1 MHTQVID
8 LRHSRW
14 RYLPLTRTRDKLLTC
29 SFATAWHSRPH
40 RRADATVG
48 GTSARADG
56 GKEEYC
62 RAAFAPRRPRAPA
75 ARVGLPPVI
84 VPDLRSEASYIVTPV
99 APTGN
104 HEGTSCPQ
112 MVFIESGGTSA
123 SGIRAT
129 VSGDRDASR
138 PQLPGS
144 AFTCRWRCLRR
155 SLPQAEYAIEVEV
168 DPRAEATADPLKDGL
183 QPRCVLS

>member
-1 MHTQVID
+1 
-8 LRHSRW
+8 
-14 RYLPLTRTRDKLLTC
+14 LPLTRTRDKLLTC

-48 GTSARADG
+48 GASARADG

-62 RAAFAPRRPRAPA
+62 RAASAPRRPRAPA

-84 VPDLRSEASYIVTPV
+84 VPDLGSEVSYIVTPV
-99 APTGN
+99 APTGD

-123 SGIRAT
+123 REWRDIRI
-129 VSGDRDASR
+129 GNDAQQLGR
-138 PQLPGS
+138 PGRLAAAAAGERLYLPL
-144 AFTCRWRCLRR
+144 TM
-155 SLPQAEYAIEVEV
+155 P
-168 DPRAEATADPLKDGL
+168 TAWFVAG
-183 QPRCVLS
+183 